1 MNFLAHLLLGP
12 HEAQQ
17 AVGSLLG
24 DFVKGP
30 MGSIELPRPVREGI
44 WLHRQID
51 GFTDR
56 HELVLRSKARI
67 SPQRRRYAGIM
78 VDMFYDHL
86 LARHWQKFSGQTLD
100 DFTEQMYQAVRAQ
113 QALLPERAKRVLL
126 RMAQEDWL
134 SSYAQL
140 ENMHRALNNMAQR
153 LRPGNTLV
161 GSVHELEADYA
172 GFEADFL
179 EFMPLVISF
188 AKDSLRSENTRPEKV
203 RQGVFFR
210 GAGRQP

>member
-44 WLHRQID
+44 WLHRQVD

-86 LARHWQKFSGQTLD
+86 LARHWQKFSRQALD

-140 ENMHRALNNMAQR
+140 DSMHSALNNMSRR

-161 GSVHELEADYA
+161 GSVYELEADYA
-172 GFEADFL
+172 GFEADFF
-179 EFMPLVISF
+179 EFMPQVVGF
-188 AKDSLRSENTRPEKV
+188 AKDSLRNKHTLQGEGL
-203 RQGVFFR
+203 QGVLSS
-210 GAGRQP
+210 